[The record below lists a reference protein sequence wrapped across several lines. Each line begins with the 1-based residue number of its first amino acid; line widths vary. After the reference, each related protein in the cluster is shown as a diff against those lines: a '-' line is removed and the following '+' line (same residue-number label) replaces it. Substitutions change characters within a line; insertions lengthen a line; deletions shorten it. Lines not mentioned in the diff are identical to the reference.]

1 MKTIINYFNI
11 KRDKSIWIDP
21 QGNQVCIKETS
32 WFDGINFNPMVYY
45 YYITPNKVGLQ
56 LLTIDRYTFAK
67 YMSKLND
74 K

>member
-1 MKTIINYFNI
+1 MKTLFNFLSRI
-11 KRDKSIWIDP
+11 KDESIWIDP

-45 YYITPNKVGLQ
+45 YTITHNKVGLK
-56 LLTIDRYTFAK
+56 LLIIDRYTFAK
-67 YMSKLND
+67 YMTKLND

>member
-1 MKTIINYFNI
+1 MKILFNFLSRI
-11 KRDKSIWIDP
+11 KGKSIWIDP

-45 YYITPNKVGLQ
+45 YYISPNKDRLQ

-67 YMSKLND
+67 YMTKLND